1 VPDAPL
7 VLVIE
12 DEAPVRSFLRTA
24 LETHDYRVTEAET
37 AREGL
42 AQATGRR
49 PDVVLLD
56 LGLPDEDGLAV
67 LRRLREWSRTP
78 VIVISARGRE
88 DDKVAA
94 LDAGADDYLTKPFST
109 VELLARLRVALRHA
123 AATPGGEPLFESG
136 DLAVDLGRRTVTVR
150 GAEVHLTPTEFK
162 LLAALVRHAGK
173 VLTHKQLLHDVWGV
187 HTATQVSALRVY
199 MNQLRHKIEAEPA
212 HPRHVIT
219 EPGVGY
225 RLRDTRP

>member
-1 VPDAPL
+1 MADTPL
-7 VLVIE
+7 VLIIE

-24 LETHDYRVTEAET
+24 LTTHDYRVAEAGT

-42 AQATGRR
+42 AQLTGRQ

-56 LGLPDEDGLAV
+56 LGLPDEDGIAV

-88 DDKVAA
+88 DDKVVA
-94 LDAGADDYLTKPFST
+94 LDTGADDYLTKPFSV
-109 VELLARLRVALRHA
+109 VELLARIRVALRHA
-123 AATPGGEPLFESG
+123 ASAPGGDPVFAAG
-136 DLAVDLGRRTVTVR
+136 DLSVDLVLRTVSVK

-162 LLAALVRHAGK
+162 LLAALVKYPGR
-173 VLTHKQLLHDVWGV
+173 VLTHRQLLHEVWGA
-187 HTATQVSALRVY
+187 HTVAQVSALRVY

-212 HPRHVIT
+212 HPRRVIT

-225 RLRDTRP
+225 RLREADP